1 MENHELSE
9 LEAARVVDA
18 RWSPCPGTL
27 LKAKESITRMPA
39 GEIMEILS
47 HDPEARR
54 DILAWAG
61 KAGHEFLGFLEGEG
75 YYRIF
80 VMKKVPE

>member
-1 MENHELSE
+1 MENHELAE
-9 LEAARVVDA
+9 LEAVKVVDA

-27 LKAKESITRMPA
+27 LKAKESIGGMLA

-54 DILAWAG
+54 DILAWTG
-61 KAGHEFLGFLEGEG
+61 KVGHEFLGFLEWEG

-80 VMKKVPE
+80 VMKKIPE